1 MYFLLLFLPTQKKA
15 LQAHK
20 APKQEAEKPL
30 MPKRAVDARDAR
42 EVARKLFKS
51 GAITA
56 IQKPQMKQ
64 DQMSFKRPKGQERKR
79 IVSEANVA
87 SYQPFSSTQ
96 GSDTLPTPGGSTP
109 DATDRESNRIHN
121 CKVHFR
127 ISHRFLVRSS
137 YSIRVIFSVSTICI
151 GTRSWRTRF
160 DREEGPR
167 HIGAYVDF
175 ASYGK
180 AAHGKYD
187 LCVRQ

>member
-1 MYFLLLFLPTQKKA
+1 MVYLTFTSNLTEEELMLQAKYQKLKKKVEFGAIRTTPNASTFILPQKKA

-20 APKQEAEKPL
+20 APKQEAEKPS

-79 IVSEANVA
+79 IVPEANVA

-96 GSDTLPTPGGSTP
+96 GSDTFPTPGGNTP
-109 DATDRESNRIHN
+109 DAGDRDSNRIHN
-121 CKVHFR
+121 CN
-127 ISHRFLVRSS
+127 LVS
-137 YSIRVIFSVSTICI
+137 
-151 GTRSWRTRF
+151 
-160 DREEGPR
+160 
-167 HIGAYVDF
+167 
-175 ASYGK
+175 
-180 AAHGKYD
+180 
-187 LCVRQ
+187 L